1 MNIWGMTQALVH
13 HLGSTIR
20 DLRKEAGMSQIVF
33 GEKCGFY
40 QTYLSRIENGSA
52 NPTINAIEV
61 MAKGLGLSFF
71 ELLDLVKLR
80 IEQASLR

>member
-1 MNIWGMTQALVH
+1 MKSMLIQC
-13 HLGSTIR
+13 LGEVIR
-20 DLRKEAGMSQIVF
+20 DLRQEAGLSQVVF

-61 MAKGLGLSFF
+61 IADALDVSIF
-71 ELLDLVKLR
+71 ELMEKVEER
-80 IEQASLR
+80 MSHG

>member
-1 MNIWGMTQALVH
+1 
-13 HLGSTIR
+13 
-20 DLRKEAGMSQIVF
+20 MSQVVF

-61 MAKGLGLSFF
+61 IAKALNLSIF
-71 ELLDLVKLR
+71 DLMDKVRLR
-80 IEQASLR
+80 QE

>member
-1 MNIWGMTQALVH
+1 MAKTLAH
-13 HLGSTIR
+13 HLGVVIR
-20 DLRKEAGMSQIVF
+20 ELRKEAGLSQIMF

-61 MAKGLGLSFF
+61 IAKALGISIFDLLGL
-71 ELLDLVKLR
+71 VKSQM
-80 IEQASLR
+80 EQSKSR

>member
-1 MNIWGMTQALVH
+1 MTQALAH

-52 NPTINAIEV
+52 NPTINAIEII
-61 MAKGLGLSFF
+61 AEALNLSIF
-71 ELLDLVKLR
+71 ELLELVRLKM
-80 IEQASLR
+80 QHV

>member
-1 MNIWGMTQALVH
+1 MKSMLIS
-13 HLGSTIR
+13 HLGEVIR
-20 DLRKEAGMSQIVF
+20 DLRQEAGLSQVVF

-61 MAKGLGLSFF
+61 IAEALGLTIF
-71 ELLDLVKLR
+71 ELMERVR
-80 IEQASLR
+80 ERVE

>member
-1 MNIWGMTQALVH
+1 MKSMLIQR
-13 HLGSTIR
+13 LGEVIR
-20 DLRKEAGMSQIVF
+20 DLRQEAGLSQVVF

-61 MAKGLGLSFF
+61 IADALDVSIF
-71 ELLDLVKLR
+71 ELMDKVKER
-80 IEQASLR
+80 ISNS

>member
-1 MNIWGMTQALVH
+1 MAKTLAH
-13 HLGSTIR
+13 HLGVVIR
-20 DLRKEAGMSQIVF
+20 ELRKEAGLSQIVF

-61 MAKGLGLSFF
+61 IAKALGISIFDLLGL
-71 ELLDLVKLR
+71 VKSQM
-80 IEQASLR
+80 EQSKSR

>member
-1 MNIWGMTQALVH
+1 MRQALTH
-13 HLGSTIR
+13 HLGTTIR

-61 MAKGLGLSFF
+61 IAKALNLSIF
-71 ELLDLVKLR
+71 ELLELVRLR
-80 IEQASLR
+80 MKQY

>member
-1 MNIWGMTQALVH
+1 
-13 HLGSTIR
+13 
-20 DLRKEAGMSQIVF
+20 MSQTVF

-61 MAKGLGLSFF
+61 VAKALGITVF
-71 ELLDLVKLR
+71 ELLEIVKSRMAQTRLKK
-80 IEQASLR
+80 S

>member
-1 MNIWGMTQALVH
+1 MKSTLVK
-13 HLGSTIR
+13 HLGEVIR
-20 DLRKEAGMSQIVF
+20 DLRQEAGLSQVVF

-61 MAKGLGLSFF
+61 IADGLGMTVF
-71 ELLDLVKLR
+71 DLMDRVR
-80 IEQASLR
+80 ERVE

>member
-1 MNIWGMTQALVH
+1 MRQTLVH
-13 HLGSTIR
+13 HLGEVIR
-20 DLRKEAGMSQIVF
+20 DLRKEAGMSQAVF

-61 MAKGLGLSFF
+61 IAKALDTTVFQ
-71 ELLDLVKLR
+71 LLDIVQSRMGRAKVR
-80 IEQASLR
+80 

>member
-1 MNIWGMTQALVH
+1 MRRALTH
-13 HLGSTIR
+13 HLGVTIR
-20 DLRKEAGMSQIVF
+20 ELRKEAGLSQIVF

-61 MAKGLGLSFF
+61 IAEALNLSIF
-71 ELLDLVKLR
+71 ELLELVHQRMKGL
-80 IEQASLR
+80 

>member
-1 MNIWGMTQALVH
+1 
-13 HLGSTIR
+13 
-20 DLRKEAGMSQIVF
+20 MSQIVF

-40 QTYLSRIENGSA
+40 QTYLSRIENGGA

-61 MAKGLGLSFF
+61 IAKALGLSFF

>member
-1 MNIWGMTQALVH
+1 MESMLIK
-13 HLGSTIR
+13 HLGEVIR
-20 DLRKEAGMSQIVF
+20 DLRQEAGLSQVVF

-61 MAKGLGLSFF
+61 IADGLGMTIF
-71 ELLDLVKLR
+71 ELMDKVR
-80 IEQASLR
+80 ERAE

>member
-1 MNIWGMTQALVH
+1 MTQALAH

-52 NPTINAIEV
+52 NPTINAIGIIAE
-61 MAKGLGLSFF
+61 ALNLSIF
-71 ELLDLVKLR
+71 ELLELVRLKM
-80 IEQASLR
+80 QHV

>member
-1 MNIWGMTQALVH
+1 MESMLIK
-13 HLGSTIR
+13 HLGEVIR
-20 DLRKEAGMSQIVF
+20 DLRQEAGLSQVVF

-61 MAKGLGLSFF
+61 IADALDISIF
-71 ELLDLVKLR
+71 ELMDEIKR
-80 IEQASLR
+80 RMNG